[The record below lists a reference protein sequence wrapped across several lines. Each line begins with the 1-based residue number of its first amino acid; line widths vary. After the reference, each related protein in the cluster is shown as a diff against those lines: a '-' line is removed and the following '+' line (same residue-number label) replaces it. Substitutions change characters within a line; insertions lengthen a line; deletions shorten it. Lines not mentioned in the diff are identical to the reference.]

1 VRIKGKLL
9 VAFLGIACIGM
20 AIGGIGYRS
29 IQQLQRAYGFVGG
42 TALPLMEYTGK
53 VHAHLLGIKAAEL
66 QLADGETSFEE
77 RRKLHE
83 KIKSYYGLLKEE
95 MDKLTALEQEDSG
108 IAEGLSSFSE
118 TLLSME
124 KTSAAL
130 REKDDQVMAL
140 GIENPL
146 DFKLQVVSMLS
157 DHKDW
162 VRALMQSSLA
172 LTSFRG
178 ELDPEKC
185 SLGQFITS
193 QKVENPEIGEILE
206 DITPAHKEIHEVGQD
221 VRRILEEKSERT
233 KDEKRAEL
241 VLIIQ
246 TRTLI
251 PLSKITR
258 GLVKMTRI
266 ADESLEIFEALQET
280 VLEEQGKNLAQA
292 EKALGEIQR
301 LAKQESAS
309 YLDRAG
315 SARKSATV
323 QILIWMV
330 AGGLFAL
337 VLGLFLASRIANPLR
352 RVADAATRLRE
363 GDFRVTREE
372 FGVRSRDEAGDMAD
386 ALAEMVHRVGDVLRH
401 ITALAENFVG
411 MSESLEGHSRES
423 RQAVEEIRKNL
434 ERSEQLFEDVA
445 QALEQTNAGV
455 EEVSSGASTNASS
468 ATEGAEASEEAR
480 EVSTRA
486 MESMEEVSREM
497 EEIGERSAKIN
508 ESMNSVEAAVEQIG
522 GFVSTIGGIADQTNL
537 LALNAAIEAA
547 RAGDAGRGFAVVA
560 EEVRKLAEESNQAA
574 REVGQIMEELRSRAK
589 EAGEEVDASQS
600 QVDRAVTLAKSTYE
614 ELQHSLKVVER
625 MNGVVQNIAAIAQE
639 QAASSE
645 EMAASV
651 DSITQNNRR
660 VNESL
665 GAMGESATVT
675 FTTIEGVAQ
684 AASELA
690 RGAGDLQRE
699 LRFFKLSLEEFS
711 EVPQIPEKL

>member
-1 VRIKGKLL
+1 MRMKGKL
-9 VAFLGIACIGM
+9 VAAFLGIAVIGM
-20 AIGGIGYRS
+20 VLGGIGYRG
-29 IQQLQRAYGFVGG
+29 IRFLEEKNHFVGNV
-42 TALPLMEYTGK
+42 ALPLVESMGEIQK
-53 VHAHLLGIKAAEL
+53 ILLE
-66 QLADGETSFEE
+66 
-77 RRKLHE
+77 
-83 KIKSYYGLLKEE
+83 
-95 MDKLTALEQEDSG
+95 
-108 IAEGLSSFSE
+108 
-118 TLLSME
+118 ME
-124 KTSAAL
+124 KTERNLTREGLLFTEREAIHGEMERESKELARKIGAL
-130 REKDDQVMAL
+130 RGMVEDAAFLQGLEKFQTIAEEMRKNQEQAVILDQEVIEY
-140 GIENPL
+140 GIEDPL
-146 DFKLQVVSMLS
+146 EFKFEIMAILS
-157 DHKDW
+157 SHNLWAKEL
-162 VRALMQSSLA
+162 VESA
-172 LTSFRG
+172 LTVRPFRG

-185 SLGQFITS
+185 RLGKFMANLQTNNEDLKQVFVNIKDTHRNIH
-193 QKVENPEIGEILE
+193 QVGGMAMEIIGDEGL
-206 DITPAHKEIHEVGQD
+206 PATVKREKLSTIVQT
-221 VRRILEEKSERT
+221 RLLMSMRIVSTGLEEAMGVADSSSEVFEELRNLIYET
-233 KDEKRAEL
+233 QGTLLRNAEAQL
-241 VLIIQ
+241 KELTEMAKTQAQGYVQ
-246 TRTLI
+246 A
-251 PLSKITR
+251 S
-258 GLVKMTRI
+258 
-266 ADESLEIFEALQET
+266 AEA
-280 VLEEQGKNLAQA
+280 G
-292 EKALGEIQR
+292 
-301 LAKQESAS
+301 
-309 YLDRAG
+309 
-315 SARKSATV
+315 KSATV